1 MRFIDTPLYWQHV
14 MIILFIFALVL
25 AIFDAIIAIKIRKK
39 YWIISLSLFSFVLS
53 FITIFLTM
61 RGSCLYRVNRSVFEP
76 SFTIIKLPFIVFA
89 ILALVLLSIDIF
101 LLIYTTKWRNKNLS
115 LYSIKESFDT
125 LPSGI
130 VFYDEQ
136 GLVSLI
142 NKEMNKV
149 SLLITGKT
157 LLNGNTF
164 WNNIMSNIIIDGAK
178 ILKIGEEPIIEL
190 ENGKII
196 SLKRNIHSISAKKI
210 YEIIA
215 TDITSTYT
223 LTKELEIKLDEL
235 EQVNKRLVSYG
246 ESISKLTREKEVLM
260 AKIRIHDDMGKILL
274 TTKHKLSN
282 NMLLEEKEELFDFW
296 KLEID
301 ALKSNDKR
309 EKKNN
314 LQVIKDAAKM
324 VGVKIEYF
332 GDKPKSNTII
342 EKILVN
348 AMHECL
354 TNTVMHAN
362 GKRMK
367 VIVENNKCLWTIKIT
382 NDGKK
387 PQKKIVEGGGLTNL
401 RYLVE
406 QEFGKMV
413 INSNPYFELT
423 IEIKGEISNEKW

>member
-53 FITIFLTM
+53 FITILLTM
-61 RGSCLYRVNRSVFEP
+61 RGSYLYRVNRPVFEP
-76 SFTIIKLPFIVFA
+76 SFTIIKLPFIAFA

-348 AMHECL
+348 SMHECL

-367 VIVENNKCLWTIKIT
+367 VIVENNKGLWTIKIT

>member
-25 AIFDAIIAIKIRKK
+25 AIFDAIIAIKICKK

-61 RGSCLYRVNRSVFEP
+61 RGGYLYRVNRPVFEP

-101 LLIYTTKWRNKNLS
+101 LLIYTTKWRSKNLS

-367 VIVENNKCLWTIKIT
+367 VIVENNKGLWTIKIT

-401 RYLVE
+401 RYLVVE
-406 QEFGKMV
+406 SFT
-413 INSNPYFELT
+413 NSSVLFL
-423 IEIKGEISNEKW
+423 

>member
-25 AIFDAIIAIKIRKK
+25 AIFDAIIAIKICKK

-61 RGSCLYRVNRSVFEP
+61 RGSYLYRVNRPVFEP
-76 SFTIIKLPFIVFA
+76 SFTIIKLPFIAFA

-149 SLLITGKT
+149 SLLITGRT

-190 ENGKII
+190 ENGKIM

-367 VIVENNKCLWTIKIT
+367 VIVENNKGLWTIKIT

>member
-246 ESISKLTREKEVLM
+246 ESISKLTREKEVLT

-367 VIVENNKCLWTIKIT
+367 VIVENNKGLWTIKIT

>member
-1 MRFIDTPLYWQHV
+1 MRFIDTPLFWQHA

-25 AIFDAIIAIKIRKK
+25 AIFESIIAIKICKK
-39 YWIISLSLFSFVLS
+39 HWIISLSLFSFILS
-53 FITIFLTM
+53 FITIFLIM
-61 RGSCLYRVNRSVFEP
+61 RGSYLYRVNRPVFEP
-76 SFTIIKLPFIVFA
+76 SFTIIKLPFIAFA
-89 ILALVLLSIDIF
+89 ILALVLLSVDIF

-115 LYSIKESFDT
+115 LYSIKESLDT
-125 LPSGI
+125 LPPGI

-142 NKEMNKV
+142 NKEMNV
-149 SLLITGKT
+149 MSLLITGKT
-157 LLNGNTF
+157 LLNGKTF
-164 WNNIMSNIIIDGAK
+164 WNSIMSNIIVEGAK
-178 ILKIGEEPIIEL
+178 ILKTGEEPIIEL

-196 SLKRNIHSISAKKI
+196 SFKRNMHNIKTKKI

-223 LTKELEIKLDEL
+223 LTKELEIKLNEL

-246 ESISKLTREKEVLM
+246 ENISKLTREKEVLM
-260 AKIRIHDDMGKILL
+260 AKIRIHDDMGKVLL
-274 TTKHKLSN
+274 TTKHKLSE
-282 NMLLEEKEELFDFW
+282 NMLLEEKEELFNFW

-332 GDKPKSNTII
+332 GDKPKSNKII

-367 VIVENNKCLWTIKIT
+367 VIVENSNGLWTIKIT

-387 PQKKIVEGGGLTNL
+387 PQNKIVEGGGLTNL

-413 INSNPYFELT
+413 INSDPYFEL
-423 IEIKGEISNEKW
+423 IVKIKGE

>member
-1 MRFIDTPLYWQHV
+1 MRFIDTPLFWQHA

-25 AIFDAIIAIKIRKK
+25 AIFDSIIAIKICKK
-39 YWIISLSLFSFVLS
+39 HWIISLSLFSFILS
-53 FITIFLTM
+53 FITIFLIM
-61 RGSCLYRVNRSVFEP
+61 RGSYLYRVNRPVFEP
-76 SFTIIKLPFIVFA
+76 SFTIIKLPFIAFA
-89 ILALVLLSIDIF
+89 ILALVLLSVDIF

-115 LYSIKESFDT
+115 LYSIKESLDT
-125 LPSGI
+125 LPPGI

-142 NKEMNKV
+142 NKEMNV
-149 SLLITGKT
+149 MSLLITGKT
-157 LLNGNTF
+157 LLNGKTF
-164 WNNIMSNIIIDGAK
+164 WNSIMSNIIVEGAK
-178 ILKIGEEPIIEL
+178 ILKTGEEPIIEL

-196 SLKRNIHSISAKKI
+196 SFKRNMHNIKTKKI

-223 LTKELEIKLDEL
+223 LTKELEIKLNEL

-246 ESISKLTREKEVLM
+246 ENISKLTREKEVLM
-260 AKIRIHDDMGKILL
+260 AKIRIHDDMGKVLL
-274 TTKHKLSN
+274 TTKHKLSE
-282 NMLLEEKEELFDFW
+282 NMLLEEKEELFNFW

-314 LQVIKDAAKM
+314 LQVIKDAATM

-367 VIVENNKCLWTIKIT
+367 VIVENSNGLWTIKIT

-387 PQKKIVEGGGLTNL
+387 PQNKIVEGGGLTNL

-413 INSNPYFELT
+413 INSDPYFEL
-423 IEIKGEISNEKW
+423 IVKIKGE

>member
-25 AIFDAIIAIKIRKK
+25 AIFDAIIAIKICKK

-61 RGSCLYRVNRSVFEP
+61 RGGYLYRVNRPVFEP

-101 LLIYTTKWRNKNLS
+101 LLIYTTKWRSKNLS

-367 VIVENNKCLWTIKIT
+367 VIVENNKGLWTIKIT

-413 INSNPYFELT
+413 IDSSPYFELT

>member
-25 AIFDAIIAIKIRKK
+25 AIFDTIIAIKNCKK
-39 YWIISLSLFSFVLS
+39 FWIISLSLFSFALS
-53 FITIFLTM
+53 FITVFLTM
-61 RGSCLYRVNRSVFEP
+61 RGSYLYRVNRPVFEP
-76 SFTIIKLPFIVFA
+76 SFTIIKLPFIIFA

-190 ENGKII
+190 ENGKIV

-332 GDKPKSNTII
+332 GDKPKSNTTI

-367 VIVENNKCLWTIKIT
+367 VIVENNKGLWTIKIT

-406 QEFGKMV
+406 QEFGKMI
-413 INSNPYFELT
+413 INSNPYFEL
-423 IEIKGEISNEKW
+423 IVEIKGEISNEKW